1 MKLRLANPRGFCAG
15 VDRAIDIVERAIE
28 LYGAPIHVRHEVV
41 HNRHVVERLRTM
53 GAVFVRELDEVPD
66 GATVIFSAHGVSK
79 AVEDEAKRRDLEV
92 FDATCPLVTKVHME
106 VRRYAREGRDV
117 VLIGHDGHPEVEGT
131 LGRFDASQ
139 GGRIRLVESVADAE
153 ALEVPDP
160 ARLAFVTQTTLSV
173 DDTAEIVATL
183 QRRFPGLTTP
193 RKEDI
198 CYATQNRQDAV
209 KDLLREADL
218 LLVVGSVT
226 SSNSN
231 RLVELGVRA
240 GIPSYLIDGAGD
252 LRREWLEGRQCIG
265 LTAGASAPEV
275 LVKEVIERLGE
286 WGVERPQELAGRQE
300 HVVFALP
307 RELRF
312 ARPSGS

>member
-1 MKLRLANPRGFCAG
+1 M
-15 VDRAIDIVERAIE
+15 
-28 LYGAPIHVRHEVV
+28 
-41 HNRHVVERLRTM
+41 
-53 GAVFVRELDEVPD
+53 
-66 GATVIFSAHGVSK
+66 
-79 AVEDEAKRRDLEV
+79 
-92 FDATCPLVTKVHME
+92 
-106 VRRYAREGRDV
+106 
-117 VLIGHDGHPEVEGT
+117 LIGHDGHPEVEGT
-131 LGRFDASQ
+131 LGRFDASY

-153 ALEVPDP
+153 RLEVPDP

-252 LRREWLEGRQCIG
+252 LRREWLEGRRCIG

-275 LVKEVIERLGE
+275 LVQEVIDRLCG
-286 WGVERPQELAGRQE
+286 WGVERPQELEGRRE

-307 RELRF
+307 RELRVV
-312 ARPSGS
+312 PPGQ

>member
-28 LYGAPIHVRHEVV
+28 LYGAPIFVRHEVV
-41 HNRHVVERLRTM
+41 HNRHVVERLRSM
-53 GAVFVRELDEVPD
+53 GAVFVQELDEVPD

-79 AVEDEAKRRDLEV
+79 AVEDEAKRRGLEV

-106 VRRYAREGRDV
+106 VRHYAREGRDV

-131 LGRFDASQ
+131 LGRFDASY
-139 GGRIRLVESVADAE
+139 GGRIRLVESVVDAE
-153 ALEVPDP
+153 RLEVTDP

-240 GIPSYLIDGAGD
+240 GVPSYLIDGAGD

-275 LVKEVIERLGE
+275 LVQGVIDQLCA
-286 WGVERPQELAGRQE
+286 WGVERPQELEGRRE

-307 RELRF
+307 RELRVV
-312 ARPSGS
+312 PPGQ

>member
-1 MKLRLANPRGFCAG
+1 
-15 VDRAIDIVERAIE
+15 
-28 LYGAPIHVRHEVV
+28 
-41 HNRHVVERLRTM
+41 
-53 GAVFVRELDEVPD
+53 
-66 GATVIFSAHGVSK
+66 
-79 AVEDEAKRRDLEV
+79 
-92 FDATCPLVTKVHME
+92 
-106 VRRYAREGRDV
+106 
-117 VLIGHDGHPEVEGT
+117 
-131 LGRFDASQ
+131 
-139 GGRIRLVESVADAE
+139 VADAE

-312 ARPSGS
+312 ARSSGS